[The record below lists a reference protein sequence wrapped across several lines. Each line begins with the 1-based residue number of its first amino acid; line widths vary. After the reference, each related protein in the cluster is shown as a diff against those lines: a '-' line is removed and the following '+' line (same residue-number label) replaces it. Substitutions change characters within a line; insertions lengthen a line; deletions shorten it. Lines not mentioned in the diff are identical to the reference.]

1 MLKNREKKNITF
13 KILSC
18 YKVYDLVRC
27 AGVQV
32 QEELREIE
40 DPSLLVKG
48 VGEIFTEETGHQ
60 QVNHEL
66 SKVLKTGST
75 LSRFS

>member
-1 MLKNREKKNITF
+1 MQ
-13 KILSC
+13 
-18 YKVYDLVRC
+18 C

-32 QEELREIE
+32 QEEFREIE

>member
-1 MLKNREKKNITF
+1 M
-13 KILSC
+13 
-18 YKVYDLVRC
+18 RC

-48 VGEIFTEETGHQ
+48 VGEIFMEETGHQ